1 MTFERINKVFLRS
14 WLGWLSVHVG
24 ERSPSGT
31 GNEELSKVMGIPI
44 LWRTTKERYSLQ
56 GEVCPECERAVFPPR
71 RLCPYCGYEARFTES
86 HEDGSRYEYSF
97 ILPKNVELS
106 AAGDD

>member
-1 MTFERINKVFLRS
+1 
-14 WLGWLSVHVG
+14 
-24 ERSPSGT
+24 
-31 GNEELSKVMGIPI
+31 MGIPI

-56 GEVCPECERAVFPPR
+56 GEICPECERAVFPPR
-71 RLCPYCGYEARFTES
+71 RLCPYCGCAADVAEGAEEQLYELT
-86 HEDGSRYEYSF
+86 F